1 MNRKYELMKCFD
13 YLKDY
18 KTGRL
23 EVGKVVN
30 IESQEDIMYIMYDKD
45 IVKYSKYR
53 ACSTKINY
61 RGNEN
66 QWVTIIGPE
75 YLEIFRKHPLIFEFV
90 AMHELGHFINGDL
103 DNGGSEIDRE
113 QREQRKECIENHQV
127 SKAEEMADIFA
138 ARELGKSRVI
148 AVLDYTIKSRR
159 TLGDKKSK
167 LAIEE
172 LENRKK
178 LIKKYNLWKQI

>member
-1 MNRKYELMKCFD
+1 MGNDNR
-13 YLKDY
+13 
-18 KTGRL
+18 TR
-23 EVGKVVN
+23 
-30 IESQEDIMYIMYDKD
+30 
-45 IVKYSKYR
+45 
-53 ACSTKINY
+53 
-61 RGNEN
+61 
-66 QWVTIIGPE
+66 
-75 YLEIFRKHPLIFEFV
+75 IFRKHPLIFEFV

-113 QREQRKECIENHQV
+113 QRKECIENHQV

-148 AVLDYTIKSRR
+148 AALDYTIKSRR
-159 TLGDKKSK
+159 TLGDNKSK

-178 LIKKYNLWKQI
+178 LIKNTIYENKYNIK

>member
-61 RGNEN
+61 RGNEK

-75 YLEIFRKHPLIFEFV
+75 YLGNIH
-90 AMHELGHFINGDL
+90 
-103 DNGGSEIDRE
+103 
-113 QREQRKECIENHQV
+113 
-127 SKAEEMADIFA
+127 
-138 ARELGKSRVI
+138 
-148 AVLDYTIKSRR
+148 
-159 TLGDKKSK
+159 
-167 LAIEE
+167 
-172 LENRKK
+172 
-178 LIKKYNLWKQI
+178 